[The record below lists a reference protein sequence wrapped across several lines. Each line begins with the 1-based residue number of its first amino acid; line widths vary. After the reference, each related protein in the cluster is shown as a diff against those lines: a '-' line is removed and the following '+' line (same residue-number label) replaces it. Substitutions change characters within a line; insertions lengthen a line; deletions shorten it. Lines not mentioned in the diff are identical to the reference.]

1 MLYIRGG
8 PINGRTPEAFGV
20 GSHAEPR
27 FFGKMFH
34 VEHYIESEVKTMTFN
49 DLVTLGKMGFS
60 RDDIF
65 KLMQAETAQPVP
77 VAQPA
82 PAVVPAAPVA
92 QPAPAVTT
100 TQPDFAAQFAELNAK
115 IDSMSYPQAG
125 QVGVQ
130 PQAMSIDDI
139 IAAPFKIPAPTQQV

>member
-1 MLYIRGG
+1 M
-8 PINGRTPEAFGV
+8 NF
-20 GSHAEPR
+20 S
-27 FFGKMFH
+27 
-34 VEHYIESEVKTMTFN
+34 

-60 RDDIF
+60 RDDIY

-92 QPAPAVTT
+92 QPAPAAPAVT

-125 QVGVQ
+125 QVGAQ

-139 IAAPFKIPAPTQQV
+139 IAAPFKIPAPAQQG

>member
-1 MLYIRGG
+1 MAAHRKCAGLVAI
-8 PINGRTPEAFGV
+8 
-20 GSHAEPR
+20 PR
-27 FFGKMFH
+27 PVSLVKCSMWNIH
-34 VEHYIESEVKTMTFN
+34 IESEVKTMTLN

-60 RDDIF
+60 RDDIY
-65 KLMQAETAQPVP
+65 KLMRSETAQPVP

-92 QPAPAVTT
+92 QPAPAPAVTT
-100 TQPDFAAQFAELNAK
+100 AQPDFAAMLSELNTK

-125 QVGVQ
+125 QIGAQ

-139 IAAPFKIPAPTQQV
+139 IAAPFKIPTPKAQA

>member
-1 MLYIRGG
+1 M
-8 PINGRTPEAFGV
+8 NF
-20 GSHAEPR
+20 S
-27 FFGKMFH
+27 
-34 VEHYIESEVKTMTFN
+34 

-60 RDDIF
+60 RDDIY

-92 QPAPAVTT
+92 QPAPAAPAVTT
-100 TQPDFAAQFAELNAK
+100 TQPDFAAMLTEINTK

-125 QVGVQ
+125 QVGAQ

>member
-1 MLYIRGG
+1 
-8 PINGRTPEAFGV
+8 
-20 GSHAEPR
+20 
-27 FFGKMFH
+27 
-34 VEHYIESEVKTMTFN
+34 MTFN

-60 RDDIF
+60 RDDIY

-82 PAVVPAAPVA
+82 PVVVPAAPVA
-92 QPAPAVTT
+92 QPAPTAPAVTT

-125 QVGVQ
+125 QVGAQ

-139 IAAPFKIPAPTQQV
+139 IAAPFKIPAPAQQG

>member
-1 MLYIRGG
+1 
-8 PINGRTPEAFGV
+8 
-20 GSHAEPR
+20 
-27 FFGKMFH
+27 
-34 VEHYIESEVKTMTFN
+34 MTFN

-60 RDDIF
+60 RDDIY

-82 PAVVPAAPVA
+82 PVVVPAAPVA
-92 QPAPAVTT
+92 QPAPTAPAVTT

-125 QVGVQ
+125 QVGAQ
-130 PQAMSIDDI
+130 PQAMSSDDI
-139 IAAPFKIPAPTQQV
+139 IAAPFKIPAPAQQG

>member
-1 MLYIRGG
+1 M
-8 PINGRTPEAFGV
+8 NF
-20 GSHAEPR
+20 S
-27 FFGKMFH
+27 
-34 VEHYIESEVKTMTFN
+34 

-60 RDDIF
+60 RDDIY

-82 PAVVPAAPVA
+82 PVVVPAAPVA
-92 QPAPAVTT
+92 QPALAAPAVTT
-100 TQPDFAAQFAELNAK
+100 TQPDFAAMLSELNTK

-125 QVGVQ
+125 QVGAQ

-139 IAAPFKIPAPTQQV
+139 IAAPFKVPAPQSQV

>member
-1 MLYIRGG
+1 
-8 PINGRTPEAFGV
+8 
-20 GSHAEPR
+20 
-27 FFGKMFH
+27 
-34 VEHYIESEVKTMTFN
+34 MTFN

-65 KLMQAETAQPVP
+65 KLMQAETAQLVP

-82 PAVVPAAPVA
+82 PVVVPAAPVA

-125 QVGVQ
+125 QVGAQ

-139 IAAPFKIPAPTQQV
+139 IAAPFKIPAPAQQV

>member
-1 MLYIRGG
+1 
-8 PINGRTPEAFGV
+8 
-20 GSHAEPR
+20 
-27 FFGKMFH
+27 
-34 VEHYIESEVKTMTFN
+34 MTFS

-65 KLMQAETAQPVP
+65 KLMQAEAAQPVPAP

-82 PAVVPAAPVA
+82 PAVVSPVQPAPAPATA
-92 QPAPAVTT
+92 QPAPATT
-100 TQPDFAAQFAELNAK
+100 DFAAQFAELNAK

-139 IAAPFKIPAPTQQV
+139 IAAPFKIPAPAQQV

>member
-1 MLYIRGG
+1 
-8 PINGRTPEAFGV
+8 
-20 GSHAEPR
+20 
-27 FFGKMFH
+27 
-34 VEHYIESEVKTMTFN
+34 MTFN

-60 RDDIF
+60 RDDIY

-82 PAVVPAAPVA
+82 PVVVPAAPVA
-92 QPAPAVTT
+92 QPAPAAPVVTT
-100 TQPDFAAQFAELNAK
+100 AQPDFAAQFAELNAK

-125 QVGVQ
+125 QVGTQ

-139 IAAPFKIPAPTQQV
+139 IAAPFKIPAPQSQV

>member
-1 MLYIRGG
+1 
-8 PINGRTPEAFGV
+8 
-20 GSHAEPR
+20 
-27 FFGKMFH
+27 
-34 VEHYIESEVKTMTFN
+34 MTFN

-65 KLMQAETAQPVP
+65 KLMQTEAAQPVP

-82 PAVVPAAPVA
+82 PVVVPAAPVA
-92 QPAPAVTT
+92 QPAPAAPAVTT
-100 TQPDFAAQFAELNAK
+100 TQPDFAAMLSELNTK
-115 IDSMSYPQAG
+115 IDSMSTPQAG

-139 IAAPFKIPAPTQQV
+139 IAAPFKIPAPAQQV